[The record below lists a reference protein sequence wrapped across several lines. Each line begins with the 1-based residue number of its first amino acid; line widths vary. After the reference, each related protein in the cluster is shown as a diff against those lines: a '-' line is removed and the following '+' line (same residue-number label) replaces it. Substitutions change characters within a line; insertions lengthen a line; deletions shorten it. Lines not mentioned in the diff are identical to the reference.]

1 MRNFSR
7 YPPFYDDNPWDI
19 YRKIIEGYFEF
30 PPSINPRGR
39 DIIKQLLTQDAA
51 MRLGSANVRY
61 LLAT

>member
-39 DIIKQLLTQDAA
+39 DIIKQLLCKTPQCASAA
-51 MRLGSANVRY
+51 L
-61 LLAT
+61 T